1 MNTASATSVR
11 QAKAPTRSN
20 LQDIESP
27 SQRVARLYRSK
38 GGPLLGWLFDEARR
52 RGQDQQ
58 ALAFDLG
65 VTSSYIG
72 QLASGYRV
80 PEAISQSFAESCA
93 RYLRVPTIVVKLLAG
108 NIHLRDFASP
118 ENRDEDMLELAFA
131 RLLADPDASRLLPP
145 AADSL
150 PDKAKRVMVMLYAD
164 VACSDLF
171 GLRRLPDI
179 VHSLQRAALIDAE
192 HHVVAAS

>member
-11 QAKAPTRSN
+11 QAKAPSDKR
-20 LQDIESP
+20 QDSESP

-38 GGPLLGWLFDEARR
+38 GGPLLGWLTDEARR
-52 RGQDQQ
+52 RGQDQKEL
-58 ALAFDLG
+58 ALDLG
-65 VTSSYIG
+65 VTSGYIG

-108 NIHLRDFASP
+108 NIHLSDFASP
-118 ENRDEDMLELAFA
+118 ENRDEKMQELAFA
-131 RLLADPDASRLLPP
+131 RLLADPEVSRLLPP
-145 AADSL
+145 AADTL
-150 PDKAKRVMVMLYAD
+150 PEEAKRMLVMLYAD

-171 GLRRLPDI
+171 GLRQLPDI
-179 VHSLQRAALIDAE
+179 VHWLQRAALIDAE